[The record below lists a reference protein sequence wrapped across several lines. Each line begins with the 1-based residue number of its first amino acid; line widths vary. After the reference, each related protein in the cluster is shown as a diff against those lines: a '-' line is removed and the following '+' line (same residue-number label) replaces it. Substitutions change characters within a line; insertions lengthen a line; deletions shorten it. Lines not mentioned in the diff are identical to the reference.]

1 MIVLYDAEPCQ
12 MDVHKECGM
21 PKEKAAMFVDNSN
34 IFKGMQG
41 FSKKLYKS
49 GKLKSGQSLRMKWD
63 KLVEMLESENGGTD
77 IFARHFFASLPPAA
91 DVSKLRRRPTDEEWQ
106 ELIKNS
112 AQSGFYRVIQNPP
125 FNFKLH
131 GIPLRFAEVLCR
143 NKIKQAYYR
152 CRDAQGGAITCKLN
166 LDLKEC
172 YKCKKTF
179 LFKYEKGVDVAL
191 AAQLIIF
198 GGLKTGNLDK
208 IILIAG
214 DGDYQEAVRYVRQE
228 VGKDVQIVS
237 WRRALSRDL
246 EKLTNKPS
254 IILDDH
260 WETVCEIRSKPA
272 LDEIPAADDEMADDG
287 EE

>member
-1 MIVLYDAEPCQ
+1 MS
-12 MDVHKECGM
+12 
-21 PKEKAAMFVDNSN
+21 KEKAAMFVDNSN
-34 IFKGMQG
+34 IFKGMLG
-41 FSKKLYKS
+41 FSKGLFKS
-49 GKLKSGQSLRMKWD
+49 GKLKPGQYLRMKWD
-63 KLVEMLESENGGTD
+63 VLIEMLESQNGGMD

-91 DVSKLRRRPTDEEWQ
+91 DVSKLKKRPTDEEWQ

-112 AQSGFYRVIQNPP
+112 AQSGFYKVIQNPP
-125 FNFKLH
+125 FNFRLH

-152 CRDAQGGAITCKLN
+152 CRDAQGGTVGCELNLN
-166 LDLKEC
+166 LDEC
-172 YKCKKTF
+172 YKCRNTF

-198 GGLKTGNLDK
+198 GGLKSGNLDR

-214 DGDYQEAVRYVRQE
+214 DGDYQEAIRYLRQE

-246 EKLTNKPS
+246 EKLANKPS

-260 WETVCEIRSKPA
+260 WETVCEVRSKPP
-272 LDEIPAADDEMADDG
+272 LDESPAVDEEESEDG